1 LGMEMVGGFADRIRI
16 SMPVH
21 ALLAVLHVCTSLEDR
36 TKREAKEER
45 CVCDRNDRTGMG
57 T

>member
-1 LGMEMVGGFADRIRI
+1 MEMVGGFADRIRI